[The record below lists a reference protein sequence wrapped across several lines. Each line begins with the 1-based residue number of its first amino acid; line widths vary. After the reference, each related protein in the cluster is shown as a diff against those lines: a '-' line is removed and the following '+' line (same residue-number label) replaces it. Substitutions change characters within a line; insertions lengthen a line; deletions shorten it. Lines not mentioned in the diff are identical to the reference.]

1 MPPRGNLAIASP
13 RSQSVLRAAVEEYIT
28 SAEPVASRT
37 LNRQW
42 LRISSASIRA
52 VMAELTRDGLL
63 FQPHTSAGR
72 IPTDLGYRVY
82 VDDLM
87 PPGVPVMTGAGL
99 QLSDDVSLRRRLR
112 LWSETLAGLTGLTAF
127 ALAIPRD
134 DARHRHIE
142 LIRLRASEVLVIFA
156 TWDGGVRHR
165 VVQTSA
171 DVPQA
176 DLDRFTNF
184 LDERLAG
191 KTTAEVRSQIRAE
204 LDECREQYTTLRR
217 RAFELAQAG
226 IPTDEREVVAV
237 VGGQHH
243 LLEQPEFSSADVLR
257 PILAQLEQ
265 GDTWEQ
271 LLTATL
277 RATEGVTVLIGEEN
291 HPKGLQACAVVAVE
305 APWDDGIHGTV
316 GLVGPT
322 RIRYATVVATLKLVR
337 QRVTE
342 AMARRRACA

>member
-1 MPPRGNLAIASP
+1 MLPNGSSTIASV

-42 LRISSASIRA
+42 LPISSASIRA

-87 PPGVPVMTGAGL
+87 PRGVPGLAAAGL
-99 QLSDDVSLRRRLR
+99 DLNGDASLRRRLR
-112 LWSETLAGLTGLTAF
+112 LWAETLAGLTGLTAF
-127 ALAIPRD
+127 ALALPRD

-142 LIRLRASEVLVIFA
+142 LIRLRSSEVLVIFA

-165 VVQTSA
+165 VVQTIG
-171 DVPQA
+171 DVSQPE
-176 DLDRFTNF
+176 LDRFANF

-191 KTTAEVRSQIRAE
+191 KTTTEVRAQIRAE
-204 LDECREQYTTLRR
+204 LDGCRETYTTLRR

-226 IPTDEREVVAV
+226 IPADEPEVLAV

-243 LLEQPEFSSADVLR
+243 LLGQPEFSSADVLR

-291 HPKGLQACAVVAVE
+291 QPKGLQACAVVAVE

-322 RIRYATVVATLKLVR
+322 RIRYATVVATLQLVR
-337 QRVTE
+337 QRVTD
-342 AMARRRACA
+342 AMARRRASA